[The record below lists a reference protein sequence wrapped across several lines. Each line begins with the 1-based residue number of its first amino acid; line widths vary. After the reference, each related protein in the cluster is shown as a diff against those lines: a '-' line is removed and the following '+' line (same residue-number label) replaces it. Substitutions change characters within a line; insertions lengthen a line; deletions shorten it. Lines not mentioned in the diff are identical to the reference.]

1 MLQVC
6 GMDPNTDTHKVVENG
21 DGTSEET
28 VPDQPAPDLSILLKK
43 LEDQNRYHSCTR
55 SHLSGPCPRFYL
67 TAIEEYLEEEVWK
80 MRLNVYPI
88 GYLHVLMFT
97 ITTVMFIVSSI
108 INKGLL
114 CYF

>member
-21 DGTSEET
+21 DRTSEET

-67 TAIEEYLEEEVWK
+67 TAIEEYLEEGGLENEAKCVFY
-80 MRLNVYPI
+80 RLSTCTNVY
-88 GYLHVLMFT
+88 
-97 ITTVMFIVSSI
+97 
-108 INKGLL
+108 NKQL
-114 CYF
+114 